1 MAEPAIQRPDG
12 TLYRP
17 RKITANAVTD
27 DDEILCGVVV
37 FGTHDIALAHPL
49 ADQYVAW
56 QLDSGYVAAEPCTV
70 WWRDGFDGGRR
81 MWLTDEEHGRAG
93 VFFREV
99 VERTPSPIE
108 TGVLCRDNGPE
119 GGGNGSAQA

>member
-1 MAEPAIQRPDG
+1 MTRSCAASWSSART
-12 TLYRP
+12 TLP
-17 RKITANAVTD
+17 SPTA
-27 DDEILCGVVV
+27 
-37 FGTHDIALAHPL
+37 L

>member
-81 MWLTDEEHGRAG
+81 MWLTDEEHGAPG
-93 VFFREV
+93 CF
-99 VERTPSPIE
+99 
-108 TGVLCRDNGPE
+108 
-119 GGGNGSAQA
+119 SAR